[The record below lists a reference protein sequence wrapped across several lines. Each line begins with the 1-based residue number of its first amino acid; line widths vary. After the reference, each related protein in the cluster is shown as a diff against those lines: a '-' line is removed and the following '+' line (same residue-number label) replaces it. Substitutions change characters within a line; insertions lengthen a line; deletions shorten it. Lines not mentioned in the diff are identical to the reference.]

1 MRSKETYA
9 VAVRREFAAL
19 HYLIGGDWGAEN
31 ELHEHHYL
39 VEIRLE
45 GTQLDRHGYLIDID
59 VVTAA
64 LEGQVDR
71 YRGQT
76 LNSLPEF
83 AGLNPRPRP
92 SILAYRSSP
101 SESGKTNSPG
111 PNIEKSSDAG
121 WTGNHRRFENPD
133 QVPWPS
139 TISASMNP
147 IANCRKPMTGRPHYK
162 KFSPNSLKNP
172 PNVGAKILL
181 LGDCY

>member
-9 VAVRREFAAL
+9 VAVRRVFAAL

-83 AGLNPRPRP
+83 AGLNP
-92 SILAYRSSP
+92 SLEHLARIMGMSLATTIDTHLQVLTVRIWENEFAWAEYRK
-101 SESGKTNSPG
+101 E
-111 PNIEKSSDAG
+111 
-121 WTGNHRRFENPD
+121 F
-133 QVPWPS
+133 
-139 TISASMNP
+139 
-147 IANCRKPMTGRPHYK
+147 
-162 KFSPNSLKNP
+162 
-172 PNVGAKILL
+172 
-181 LGDCY
+181 

>member
-1 MRSKETYA
+1 MKSKETYA

-64 LEGQVDR
+64 LEAQVDR

-83 AGLNPRPRP
+83 AGLNP
-92 SILAYRSSP
+92 SLEHLARIMGMSLATTIDTHIQGLTVRIWENEFAWAEYRK
-101 SESGKTNSPG
+101 E
-111 PNIEKSSDAG
+111 
-121 WTGNHRRFENPD
+121 F
-133 QVPWPS
+133 
-139 TISASMNP
+139 
-147 IANCRKPMTGRPHYK
+147 
-162 KFSPNSLKNP
+162 
-172 PNVGAKILL
+172 
-181 LGDCY
+181 

>member
-1 MRSKETYA
+1 MRSKESYA

-31 ELHEHHYL
+31 ELHEHQYL

-64 LEGQVDR
+64 LEAQVDR

-83 AGLNPRPRP
+83 AGLNP
-92 SILAYRSSP
+92 SLEHLARIMGMSLATTIDTRLQALTVRIWENEFAWAEYRK
-101 SESGKTNSPG
+101 E
-111 PNIEKSSDAG
+111 
-121 WTGNHRRFENPD
+121 F
-133 QVPWPS
+133 
-139 TISASMNP
+139 
-147 IANCRKPMTGRPHYK
+147 
-162 KFSPNSLKNP
+162 
-172 PNVGAKILL
+172 
-181 LGDCY
+181 

>member
-83 AGLNPRPRP
+83 AGLNP
-92 SILAYRSSP
+92 SLEHLARIMGMSLATTIDTHLQVLTVRIWENEFAWAEYRK
-101 SESGKTNSPG
+101 E
-111 PNIEKSSDAG
+111 
-121 WTGNHRRFENPD
+121 F
-133 QVPWPS
+133 
-139 TISASMNP
+139 
-147 IANCRKPMTGRPHYK
+147 
-162 KFSPNSLKNP
+162 
-172 PNVGAKILL
+172 
-181 LGDCY
+181 

>member
-59 VVTAA
+59 VVTSA

-83 AGLNPRPRP
+83 AGLNP
-92 SILAYRSSP
+92 SLEHLARIMGMSLATTIDTHLQVLTVRIWENEFAWAEYRK
-101 SESGKTNSPG
+101 E
-111 PNIEKSSDAG
+111 
-121 WTGNHRRFENPD
+121 F
-133 QVPWPS
+133 
-139 TISASMNP
+139 
-147 IANCRKPMTGRPHYK
+147 
-162 KFSPNSLKNP
+162 
-172 PNVGAKILL
+172 
-181 LGDCY
+181 

>member
-64 LEGQVDR
+64 LEAQVDR

-83 AGLNPRPRP
+83 AGLNP
-92 SILAYRSSP
+92 SLEHLARIIGMSLATTIDTHIQVLTVRIWENEFAWAEYRK
-101 SESGKTNSPG
+101 E
-111 PNIEKSSDAG
+111 
-121 WTGNHRRFENPD
+121 F
-133 QVPWPS
+133 
-139 TISASMNP
+139 
-147 IANCRKPMTGRPHYK
+147 
-162 KFSPNSLKNP
+162 
-172 PNVGAKILL
+172 
-181 LGDCY
+181 

>member
-1 MRSKETYA
+1 MKSKESYA

-64 LEGQVDR
+64 LEAQVDR

-83 AGLNPRPRP
+83 AGLNP
-92 SILAYRSSP
+92 SLEHLARIMGMSLATTIDTHLQVLTVRIWENEFAWAEYR
-101 SESGKTNSPG
+101 
-111 PNIEKSSDAG
+111 IE
-121 WTGNHRRFENPD
+121 F
-133 QVPWPS
+133 
-139 TISASMNP
+139 
-147 IANCRKPMTGRPHYK
+147 
-162 KFSPNSLKNP
+162 
-172 PNVGAKILL
+172 
-181 LGDCY
+181 

>member
-1 MRSKETYA
+1 MRSKESYA

-64 LEGQVDR
+64 LEAQVDR

-83 AGLNPRPRP
+83 AGLNP
-92 SILAYRSSP
+92 SLEHLARIMGMSLAATTDTHIPVITVRIWENEFAWAEYRK
-101 SESGKTNSPG
+101 E
-111 PNIEKSSDAG
+111 
-121 WTGNHRRFENPD
+121 F
-133 QVPWPS
+133 
-139 TISASMNP
+139 
-147 IANCRKPMTGRPHYK
+147 
-162 KFSPNSLKNP
+162 
-172 PNVGAKILL
+172 
-181 LGDCY
+181 

>member
-1 MRSKETYA
+1 MRSKESYA

-31 ELHEHHYL
+31 EPHEHHYL

-64 LEGQVDR
+64 LEAQVDR

-83 AGLNPRPRP
+83 AGLNP
-92 SILAYRSSP
+92 SLEHLARIIGMSLAATTDTHIPVITVRIWENEFAWAEYRK
-101 SESGKTNSPG
+101 E
-111 PNIEKSSDAG
+111 
-121 WTGNHRRFENPD
+121 F
-133 QVPWPS
+133 
-139 TISASMNP
+139 
-147 IANCRKPMTGRPHYK
+147 
-162 KFSPNSLKNP
+162 
-172 PNVGAKILL
+172 
-181 LGDCY
+181 

>member
-1 MRSKETYA
+1 MKSKETYV

-64 LEGQVDR
+64 LEAQVDR

-83 AGLNPRPRP
+83 AGLNP
-92 SILAYRSSP
+92 SLEHLARIIGMSLATTIDTHIQVLTVRIWENEFAWAEYRK
-101 SESGKTNSPG
+101 E
-111 PNIEKSSDAG
+111 
-121 WTGNHRRFENPD
+121 F
-133 QVPWPS
+133 
-139 TISASMNP
+139 
-147 IANCRKPMTGRPHYK
+147 
-162 KFSPNSLKNP
+162 
-172 PNVGAKILL
+172 
-181 LGDCY
+181 

>member
-1 MRSKETYA
+1 MKSKESYA

-19 HYLIGGDWGAEN
+19 HYLIGGDWGVEN

-64 LEGQVDR
+64 LEAQVDR

-83 AGLNPRPRP
+83 AGLNP
-92 SILAYRSSP
+92 SLEHLARIMGMSLATTIDTHLQVLTVRIWENEFAWAEYRK
-101 SESGKTNSPG
+101 E
-111 PNIEKSSDAG
+111 
-121 WTGNHRRFENPD
+121 F
-133 QVPWPS
+133 
-139 TISASMNP
+139 
-147 IANCRKPMTGRPHYK
+147 
-162 KFSPNSLKNP
+162 
-172 PNVGAKILL
+172 
-181 LGDCY
+181 